1 MEEGQLSKMEVRQA
15 FFFSIKS
22 IYYCLGWVF
31 IGALRLSLVAEIG
44 GYSLV
49 AMGGFLVEVS
59 SLVGEH
65 RL

>member
-1 MEEGQLSKMEVRQA
+1 MEEDQLSKMEVRQA
-15 FFFSIKS
+15 FFSIKR
-22 IYYCLGWVF
+22 IYYGLGWVF
-31 IGALRLSLVAEIG
+31 IGTLRLSLVAESG

-49 AMGGFLVEVS
+49 AMGGFLVEIS